1 MPNHTESPTAEM
13 RSDAYDEIVRGD
25 PGMESIYKWD
35 SEGMTLN
42 VRGAT
47 GRSDGAHI
55 MTGEEGFLVFSM
67 WCLPQEGRPV
77 WICGAE
83 KDDVL

>member
-1 MPNHTESPTAEM
+1 MM
-13 RSDAYDEIVRGD
+13 RRIYQLVNEQIWAPLSLIWPAHSNSLAQDVYAWPKGD

-55 MTGEEGFLVFSM
+55 MTG
-67 WCLPQEGRPV
+67 PV

-83 KDDVL
+83 KDDVLQ